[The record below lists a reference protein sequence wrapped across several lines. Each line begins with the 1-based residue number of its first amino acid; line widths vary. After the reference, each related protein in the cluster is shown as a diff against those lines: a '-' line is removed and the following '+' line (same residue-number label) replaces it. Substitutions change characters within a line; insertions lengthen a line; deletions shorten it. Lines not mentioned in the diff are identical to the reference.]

1 MYKTVRLD
9 RNHHASFTDATSH
22 YQWNIMKPKSSFMNF
37 ALSSVK
43 KVAFPPVPRIQRWAW
58 GGRRESPKKWKCRS
72 SAAVSWLQTGAD
84 RLLGKS
90 PWAIQSWIHRAR
102 PSPRQQQVGLM
113 PDPFVTIGL
122 QNWGFKWGLSAWN
135 LAAISAP
142 YSYVGHF
149 VFRLGASMNPQIRSY
164 LSIEAYLP
172 SGIQT
177 WRRRIPYYRW
187 EFIAGK
193 IIYGRLS
200 IAIATLNP
208 FAGSNL
214 MLIRPIPSCSMLF
227 HNLKLNLF
235 PIIIQYPPRNPGFV
249 LDLFVWA
256 VAKTPMSFSSNPTCL
271 PRCFRDHSFSFRG
284 WLASWFCFRGASAKT
299 SSSWRL

>member
-1 MYKTVRLD
+1 MFQTTNQMRYRDIDHNNSLVWKKYANDLAVPSSSPNPNQHSNDLAVRSLSFRSLQKLSGKMYKTVRLD

-72 SAAVSWLQTGAD
+72 SAAISWLQTGAD

-102 PSPRQQQVGLM
+102 PSPRQQQAGLM

-149 VFRLGASMNPQIRSY
+149 VFRLGASMDPQIRSY
-164 LSIEAYLP
+164 LRIEAYLP

-177 WRRRIPYYRW
+177 WRRRIPYRW
-187 EFIAGK
+187 ESIAGK

-235 PIIIQYPPRNPGFV
+235 PIIIQYPP
-249 LDLFVWA
+249 
-256 VAKTPMSFSSNPTCL
+256 
-271 PRCFRDHSFSFRG
+271 
-284 WLASWFCFRGASAKT
+284 
-299 SSSWRL
+299 